1 MEKYIIFME
10 EKLNVINM
18 QTLLK
23 IMCINRLI
31 PMTLKVTLYFFVP
44 CYKD

>member
-1 MEKYIIFME
+1 MK
-10 EKLNVINM
+10 EKLNVTNM

-31 PMTLKVTLYFFVP
+31 PMRLKVAFYFFVP
-44 CYKD
+44 CCKDWG